1 MPVRRQSCMKCAKNG
16 ADDHG
21 HGVGGERESIRST
34 IPTCIEITGTRDTVF
49 STFSCEFLF
58 SNVGLLSHRTERC
71 YFFLLK
77 HPENST
83 IYSVTYFTDTNR
95 TEIGQELQYGLNRCI
110 FRIWKLRNGISNGA
124 NGISNGAIGISTA
137 ALFSLLVIQHQKI
150 PRTS

>member
-1 MPVRRQSCMKCAKNG
+1 MEQMIMDMGS
-16 ADDHG
+16 
-21 HGVGGERESIRST
+21 GERESLFGVLFPPVSKSRGQ
-34 IPTCIEITGTRDTVF
+34 GTQF
-49 STFSCEFLF
+49 LQTFSCEFLF